1 MEESAS
7 ILTLPD
13 VDRVHFKKNFIK
25 TAVCELRFPALL
37 EFETN
42 PPTLLQKE
50 LRKDFPHYERQQSI
64 RIDQPTEKEYKHLLR
79 SKKGD
84 WLVSFKSTS
93 IALETGRYTH
103 FENFL
108 EQLELVLK
116 RSLRFLDTDFFT
128 RVGLRYIN
136 EIKIEDSVLDGWIRD
151 DLIGPLSRGVYG
163 TVERFIQE
171 VRGHASSG
179 KYTFRHG
186 FVSDKPDLYS
196 IDMDFYNETIEA
208 DQTLTKVTELNKESF
223 KLFWW
228 TIGPKIKE
236 RLGNPLPA
244 SETR

>member
-1 MEESAS
+1 M
-7 ILTLPD
+7 
-13 VDRVHFKKNFIK
+13 
-25 TAVCELRFPALL
+25 
-37 EFETN
+37 
-42 PPTLLQKE
+42 
-50 LRKDFPHYERQQSI
+50 
-64 RIDQPTEKEYKHLLR
+64 R

-136 EIKIEDSVLDGWIRD
+136 EIEIEDSVLDGWIRD
-151 DLIGPLSRGVYG
+151 DLIGPLSHGVYG

-179 KYTFRHG
+179 NYTFRHG

-196 IDMDFYNETIEA
+196 IDMDFYNESIEA

-228 TIGPKIKE
+228 TIGPKIKD